1 MRLMPA
7 PATLRSRLGRQDG
20 YSMLVVLFVMV
31 AAATFVAAGFAAA
44 NGELPVSRL
53 SQDRKV
59 AYAAAESGVNY
70 YKFKLDGDPDY
81 WSGCARQDPA
91 APTPVNQPGT
101 VPARWR
107 TIPGST
113 AQYTIE
119 LIPAPGFAQCV
130 ENNAASVID
139 PQTGALRIRV
149 TGRPSATSSVRRTIV
164 AAFRRDSF
172 LDYLYFTDFETLD
185 PDAYSTTGTPNSTWA
200 GLNCKVPR
208 ESRPNGCEEITFWGF
223 DKING
228 PFHTND
234 DIQTCGAPVF
244 GRSAADV
251 IEVSGPSPGWGTL
264 GGSSC
269 AGSPTFSTPLVSDA
283 DPLHMPPTNA
293 KLATVAQSAYLF
305 TGKTTIRFTGT
316 TGSTAMTVTNPFKN
330 NGVAYSLAM
339 PANGVIYVKNGTGAS
354 SSSPACTGTVSP
366 KQATYAESTGCAE
379 VYVSGTYTGN
389 VTIGSAKDIIVSA
402 PDGTS
407 NGDLVRVDDSV
418 VMGLIADNYVR
429 VAHPVSSGTNVTT
442 GTGRRTMPSVRID
455 AAILSLQHSFI
466 VDNYNQGAKL
476 GTLTVNGAIAQ
487 KFRGPVGTSAPSGY
501 EKNYNYDDRLRFRTP
516 PYFLD
521 PVASSWNLNR
531 TNEQVP
537 PAQTA

>member
-7 PATLRSRLGRQDG
+7 PTTLRSRLGRQDG

-70 YKFKLDGDPDY
+70 YKFKLDADPDY

-164 AAFRRDSF
+164 AGFRRDSF

-251 IEVSGPSPGWGTL
+251 IEVSGPSPGWGSL

-269 AGSPTFSTPLVSDA
+269 AGSPTFSTPLVRARTRSTCR
-283 DPLHMPPTNA
+283 PRTRSSPRSPSPPTCSPA
-293 KLATVAQSAYLF
+293 RR
-305 TGKTTIRFTGT
+305 TIRFTGT

-330 NGVAYSLAM
+330 NG
-339 PANGVIYVKNGTGAS
+339 
-354 SSSPACTGTVSP
+354 
-366 KQATYAESTGCAE
+366 
-379 VYVSGTYTGN
+379 
-389 VTIGSAKDIIVSA
+389 A
-402 PDGTS
+402 P
-407 NGDLVRVDDSV
+407 
-418 VMGLIADNYVR
+418 
-429 VAHPVSSGTNVTT
+429 
-442 GTGRRTMPSVRID
+442 
-455 AAILSLQHSFI
+455 
-466 VDNYNQGAKL
+466 
-476 GTLTVNGAIAQ
+476 
-487 KFRGPVGTSAPSGY
+487 
-501 EKNYNYDDRLRFRTP
+501 
-516 PYFLD
+516 
-521 PVASSWNLNR
+521 
-531 TNEQVP
+531 
-537 PAQTA
+537 TAWRCRPTA

>member
-1 MRLMPA
+1 M
-7 PATLRSRLGRQDG
+7 
-20 YSMLVVLFVMV
+20 
-31 AAATFVAAGFAAA
+31 
-44 NGELPVSRL
+44 
-53 SQDRKV
+53 

-70 YKFKLDGDPDY
+70 YKFKLDADPDY
-81 WSGCARQDPA
+81 WSRCARQDA
-91 APTPVNQPGT
+91 TAPTPVNQPGT

-107 TIPGST
+107 TIPGAT

-164 AAFRRDSF
+164 AGFRRDSF

-251 IEVSGPSPGWGTL
+251 IEVSGPSPGWGSL

-269 AGSPTFSTPLVSDA
+269 AGSPTFSTPLVSGA
-283 DPLHMPPTNA
+283 YPQPIPAGLVGDPDRCPALGTGTNTAPEPVRTSPRQMAPSAIEPTKTDVPRPFSMPSGKNPFGKLMRSGKLLVGAAVAGHGTRTKARATTNRTILRTINPHLA
-293 KLATVAQSAYLF
+293 QAGPIRQHKALATRLQAQAGNCPTQPGRRRSR
-305 TGKTTIRFTGT
+305 TREDGH
-316 TGSTAMTVTNPFKN
+316 
-330 NGVAYSLAM
+330 SLGGGLRLAGR
-339 PANGVIYVKNGTGAS
+339 AAV
-354 SSSPACTGTVSP
+354 TVSQWTFWYVCSRLIRP
-366 KQATYAESTGCAE
+366 GLDAT
-379 VYVSGTYTGN
+379 
-389 VTIGSAKDIIVSA
+389 
-402 PDGTS
+402 P
-407 NGDLVRVDDSV
+407 
-418 VMGLIADNYVR
+418 
-429 VAHPVSSGTNVTT
+429 
-442 GTGRRTMPSVRID
+442 GRC
-455 AAILSLQHSFI
+455 
-466 VDNYNQGAKL
+466 
-476 GTLTVNGAIAQ
+476 
-487 KFRGPVGTSAPSGY
+487 
-501 EKNYNYDDRLRFRTP
+501 
-516 PYFLD
+516 
-521 PVASSWNLNR
+521 
-531 TNEQVP
+531 
-537 PAQTA
+537 